1 MSDPSSNGTS
11 RARQILL
18 PGPGAALRGSTD
30 VIRGSLTR
38 TSGLLRRLARS
49 HVPDP
54 RVAAETDEV
63 ARFRAAQ
70 AVAGRTEADMPEVVR
85 GLGVRF
91 ELFAVLAILSVVWI
105 FVGSALGLG
114 GQTGHRLIDLLFP
127 VGFCAWTCAEA
138 FGAAVSLH
146 RAQLRRMVTVR
157 EFLRT
162 PAAWWG
168 GPPSRG
174 ASLCLAALAAGL
186 GLSALVPYE
195 ALAQGMAGAAAA
207 GTVTAGSVM
216 AAVMTNGGMED
227 LSLEWLRRIFPGM
240 AHLACGSGG
249 NCPNVNADL
258 MAAMMGTF
266 NAALFGIGSFMM
278 AFQTLVGTVQTAHE
292 GKVMGQKWHTIW
304 APIRVLGGVAMLVPI
319 KGYCGMQY
327 VMLMLIV
334 LGYNLAN
341 GLWVSYVQTA
351 FSGSMAAGAVTA
363 SQSAGLGLANGV
375 LANETCAAVLRAH
388 VAGLQAA
395 AGGTSSLVQGA
406 PRRGSI
412 GGLSAQSAAANN
424 GGGIPPFGPNMASL
438 AVPSPAAAGAVDAS
452 GARSWDWGTTC
463 GRIVVAAPSDPLV
476 AWNPSAQAAGQT
488 AGGRA
493 QQRSITEQAV
503 ERGIAAYRAFLSARD
518 AALTALVREVQDAN
532 VHGYVVA
539 TVVPNVSPDGVTGA
553 GVVSADV
560 AAAEVTQRYE
570 RVVRAGE
577 AFDAAYNAAART
589 MVQAVNAQGSQQFVQ
604 RATALGWAS
613 AGAMNATL
621 MRAAARAAE
630 LNGGAIPSLRGP
642 DPSQLVSLTG
652 GTAPDEMR
660 QRLAAGLEAAR
671 RVAGNLAPGGTENA
685 LVPQVQVGADMQSRN
700 LFAQVF
706 KPLSDSVTRYLTD
719 DIGYINPLRPMSSI
733 QSMGNN
739 MLLAGQGMALAWINL
754 NMSSEGAATSAAGL
768 VGAGVARGAVT
779 AIGVLYVP
787 VMIGL
792 LICGALH
799 AYILPM
805 IAFLIWF
812 YAIIAVVSVA
822 AELVIAAPVAAFM
835 HVRADGDELINDR
848 QRTIYV
854 MAFNALLRPSLL
866 LFGLATANLV
876 FSAMCNFLNA
886 TYGMAVST
894 TNGDSV
900 VGVVGWMTM
909 TVMVF
914 YLHYQLVLRSM
925 HLITAVPSTV
935 AELIGARDQSR
946 DEQENTRQVF
956 GAVANISTRA
966 GANLQQ
972 GIGAMARGN
981 REEGRKTAEGAD
993 AGGGG
998 GTVRS
1003 ASVAPAKP
1011 DVSTGKGGEK

>member
-1 MSDPSSNGTS
+1 MSDASPSGAS

-18 PGPGAALRGSTD
+18 PGPSAALRGSTE
-30 VIRGSLTR
+30 VIRGSWSR
-38 TSGLLRRLARS
+38 VSGLVRRVARS
-49 HVPDP
+49 HVPNP
-54 RVAAETDEV
+54 RVAAETDEG
-63 ARFRAAQ
+63 ARFRAAM
-70 AVAGRTEADMPEVVR
+70 AVAGRTEADMPDIVR
-85 GLGVRF
+85 GLGRRF
-91 ELFAVLAILSVVWI
+91 EVLAALAMFSLVWV
-105 FVGSALGLG
+105 FVGPALGLG
-114 GQTGHRLIDLLFP
+114 GQSGYRFLDLLLP
-127 VGFCAWTCAEA
+127 LGFCAWTTAEA
-138 FGAAVSLH
+138 FGAAVSLQ
-146 RAQLRRMVTVR
+146 RAQERRMVSVR

-162 PAAWWG
+162 PSAWWG

-186 GLSALVPYE
+186 GLSALMPFE
-195 ALAQGMAGAAAA
+195 AFAQGLVGAAAA
-207 GTVTAGSVM
+207 GTTTTSSAV
-216 AAVMTNGGMED
+216 AAMMTNGGAED

-240 AHLACGSGG
+240 ANLACPSGG
-249 NCPNVNADL
+249 NCPSSNADL
-258 MAAMMGTF
+258 LASMMGAF
-266 NAALFGIGSFMM
+266 NAVLFGFGAVMM

-292 GKVMGQKWHTIW
+292 GKVMGQRWHTIW

-327 VMLMLIV
+327 VMLLLIV
-334 LGYNLAN
+334 MGYNLAN
-341 GLWVSYVQTA
+341 SVWVSYVQAA
-351 FSGSMAAGAVTA
+351 FSDSMAPAAVIG
-363 SQSAGLGLANGV
+363 SQALGVSLANGV
-375 LANETCAAVLRAH
+375 IANETCAAILRAH

-395 AGGTSSLVQGA
+395 TGGTPALVQGA

-412 GGLSAQSAAANN
+412 GGLAAQSAAANN
-424 GGGIPPFGPNMASL
+424 GGGVPPFGPNMASL
-438 AVPSPAAAGAVDAS
+438 AVPSPAAAGTAEPS
-452 GARSWDWGTTC
+452 GARSWDWGVTC
-463 GRIVVAAPSDPLV
+463 GRIRTAAPSDPLV
-476 AWNPSAQAAGQT
+476 AWNPSAQGAG
-488 AGGRA
+488 AGGRP
-493 QQRSITEQAV
+493 QQRTITEQAV
-503 ERGIAAYRAFLSARD
+503 ERGNTAYRAFLSARD
-518 AALTALVREVQDAN
+518 TALAALITEVQSAN

-539 TVVPNVSPDGVTGA
+539 SVIPNVSPDGATGS

-560 AAAEVTQRYE
+560 AAGEITQRYE

-577 AFDAAYNAAART
+577 AFDTAYNSAARA

-630 LNGGAIPSLRGP
+630 LNGGAVPSVRGP
-642 DPSQLVSLTG
+642 DPSQLVALTG
-652 GTAPDEMR
+652 GTQPGELQ
-660 QRLAAGLEAAR
+660 QRLAAGLDAAR
-671 RVAGNLAPGGTENA
+671 RVVGNLAPGAASENA
-685 LVPQVQVGADMQSRN
+685 LPPQVQVGADMQSRN
-700 LFAQVF
+700 LFAQAF
-706 KPLSDSVTRYLTD
+706 KPLSDSVTRYVTD

-754 NMSSEGAATSAAGL
+754 NMASEGAATSAAGL
-768 VGAGVARGAVT
+768 VGAGVARGAVA

-787 VMIGL
+787 VMVGL

-876 FSAMCNFLNA
+876 FSAMCNFLNQ

-972 GIGAMARGN
+972 GIGAMGRGN
-981 REEGRKTAEGAD
+981 KEEGRKTAEGAD

-998 GTVRS
+998 PSRS
-1003 ASVAPAKP
+1003 ASAAPAKP
-1011 DVSTGKGGEK
+1011 EAPTAPDRGGM